1 MSMQQ
6 QPTALRNYYKTYLYR
21 KVSPDA
27 ALSQES
33 SISRK
38 DRETL
43 LAQRYIDTFDQL
55 TAEGVKCSREIFSR
69 EEILGEISLNIQQQ
83 YFGSFFYHR
92 LTQNISAFTLLHP
105 SLKTITF
112 TLEGI
117 DVDVAGYYHL
127 EENDGVYFKIRYIP
141 VGDKN
146 SAMSVVPDRLGMAY
160 HYNLTTEFSQR
171 YAFELHKF
179 LNDLLD
185 YCSDQNE
192 FLTKDAEAY
201 AREKI
206 EEIKH
211 LDL

>member
-1 MSMQQ
+1 MSSQQ
-6 QPTALRNYYKTYLYR
+6 KIAALRNYYKTYLYR

-27 ALSQES
+27 ALFQES
-33 SISRK
+33 SISIK

-43 LAQRYIDTFDQL
+43 LAQEYIDTFDQL
-55 TAEGVKCSREIFSR
+55 TLAGIQCSRERFSR
-69 EEILGEISLNIQQQ
+69 DEILEEIFFYTQQQ

-92 LTQNISAFTLLHP
+92 LTKNISDFTAIHP

-117 DVDVAGYYHL
+117 DVDIAGYYYL
-127 EENDGVYFKIRYIP
+127 EEHDGVYFKIRYIP

-146 SAMSVVPDRLGMAY
+146 SAMSVIPDRLGVAY
-160 HYNLTTEFSQR
+160 HYDLTTEFSQR

-201 AREKI
+201 ARTQI
-206 EEIKH
+206 EEIKR